1 MNKLVLAFYVVLP
14 FVITAN
20 AITCKYG
27 WNIDVGVRHAE
38 WMETNAV
45 CTDGEYACIRIEA
58 NSISPKQGRYFGH
71 SYRCHPTNECN
82 TVQENCKELLMEV
95 HERAGVEKQLDFF
108 QSVQCNA
115 ACCTSENCNALPLE
129 LMDRYQHPVNEEPIQ
144 VIEEKEVYETP
155 PSPKEVNEPLKTEA
169 EVPNTS
175 PVGSPK
181 KSRVFAARSS
191 ASILIQQSLISLICM
206 LVLAAVVF

>member
-14 FVITAN
+14 FVITTN

-45 CTDGEYACIRIEA
+45 CTDGDYACIRIEA
-58 NSISPKQGRYFGH
+58 NSVSPKQGRYFGH
-71 SYRCHPTNECN
+71 SYRCHPTNECS
-82 TVQENCKELLMEV
+82 TVQENCKELLMDV

-108 QSVQCNA
+108 ESVQCNA

-129 LMDRYQHPVNEEPIQ
+129 SMDHFQLPVNQEPAK
-144 VIEEKEVYETP
+144 VIEEIEINEPLPTLP
-155 PSPKEVNEPLKTEA
+155 REVNVPLKTEA
-169 EVPNTS
+169 QVLNTS
-175 PVGSPK
+175 PVGI

-191 ASILIQQSLISLICM
+191 ASIPLQHPLICLLCL
-206 LVLAAVVF
+206 LVFAVIF